1 MLAYRYKRNLE
12 TVEVFWERVVLEPN
26 RRAAAEL
33 ENARNAKLMK
43 VVKPKSNPD
52 LLYSD
57 IINLRYIHEPGGMGR
72 VRVRINGPQAPPP

>member
-1 MLAYRYKRNLE
+1 LLAYRYKRNLE

-26 RRAAAEL
+26 RRAAEEL

-43 VVKPKSNPD
+43 VVKPKSNLN

-57 IINLRYIHEPGGMGR
+57 ITRSINEPGGGWGWE
-72 VRVRINGPQAPPP
+72 VG

>member
-1 MLAYRYKRNLE
+1 LLAYRYKRNLE

-26 RRAAAEL
+26 RRAAEEL

-43 VVKPKSNPD
+43 VVKPKSNQN

-57 IINLRYIHEPGGMGR
+57 ITNLRSIHEPGGCEG
-72 VRVRINGPQAPPP
+72 VG